1 LISTGSLSKARK
13 VAYECLYLFRG
24 SDNNKVKRYDDNNHN
39 IDVRHCCS
47 TEDKVIQAYK
57 SSSDAFYKNEN
68 FLELIKYEYQQYDD
82 DIVDNSSS
90 SSSDCWNGV
99 ELKKTNSISFG
110 GVMEEKD
117 NNSPGSAAIER
128 WNKCCSYFRSCN
140 TDKES
145 SCCDKTNENRYLCCD
160 LAEGIDN
167 HLILP
172 ALREPTINIRI
183 NKYKEEKSEVISIE
197 QEGSLRQFDVS
208 GVLWPAGYLLGL
220 CLSNPVEC
228 GMPEVLDAIDS
239 SRRPFAVELGC
250 GVGFPSIAFA
260 KFVQQYMNST
270 EVCDENNNTVSPIIV
285 STDTSNISL
294 ALTKTNAHANN
305 VGELVITNNS
315 NHSDLESLATLRQRV
330 AIGEDLHTKFDIIL
344 GSSLQSL
351 FDETSKQSAT
361 LWQSLDVLLSN
372 DNQDAV
378 VILSHVRSGNDQ
390 IILPPEPDNFFE
402 VIRRV
407 SGDKFS
413 MYTRDGHS
421 SDFELVLLR
430 RRQV

>member
-1 LISTGSLSKARK
+1 MATSKQIKSTTHIGGDIPSVNNTNKSPTPKNNIDNNNNDVGTPPHQNKTANNKSNPLEHCVTDTIEAMLSPSKNMNSDDNSDEKEVPTPPSSNKSINSQNKTTIIGSGSKRRSTRSRTRSLSSAISSLSGAED
-13 VAYECLYLFRG
+13 VQNYNTTEAQQPDG
-24 SDNNKVKRYDDNNHN
+24 NK
-39 IDVRHCCS
+39 
-47 TEDKVIQAYK
+47 DK
-57 SSSDAFYKNEN
+57 D
-68 FLELIKYEYQQYDD
+68 
-82 DIVDNSSS
+82 
-90 SSSDCWNGV
+90 
-99 ELKKTNSISFG
+99 
-110 GVMEEKD
+110 
-117 NNSPGSAAIER
+117 
-128 WNKCCSYFRSCN
+128 
-140 TDKES
+140 
-145 SCCDKTNENRYLCCD
+145 
-160 LAEGIDN
+160 
-167 HLILP
+167 
-172 ALREPTINIRI
+172 
-183 NKYKEEKSEVISIE
+183 
-197 QEGSLRQFDVS
+197 
-208 GVLWPAGYLLGL
+208 
-220 CLSNPVEC
+220 
-228 GMPEVLDAIDS
+228 
-239 SRRPFAVELGC
+239 